1 MSSNNL
7 PDIEN
12 RLNYLIEL
20 DIADDDSLKDPLA
33 LAIYLHFFNKHDR
46 VGIHKARL
54 VNWARSFSYQVIV
67 ERKITKK
74 RDTEIAAAILLT
86 AELEADKGVTEKK
99 REKFQESISELLSN
113 EIDKDGLFFG
123 NATLSAVILYAL
135 QILQLS
141 RNQEDIVLKALLRRY
156 TNKKTF
162 SHLLGL
168 VFLIKVLLMKG
179 HIKPAEEVVGLAK
192 ERLENQQIDY
202 DDNLYLVA
210 VLWDYYKSADRANLI
225 KMKSTA
231 ERVIKHTPILI
242 SDIVNKG
249 DISDVS
255 PGIPARKISRLY
267 KAVLFDF
274 LESYKE
280 TREALQEEE
289 LDQKYKGSYG
299 FKWFLIFTTPFIVF
313 LPAAITW
320 MVFKNELKGGIDF
333 WVFKD
338 VSFSWFAISIDT
350 AILLFFGY
358 TIVLGITAFLSVFN
372 SAIIRKLESERR
384 ILEHLFTF
392 QKKVLK
398 TYWLTVVGGI
408 FVVTILQLFIG
419 GALQTKL
426 TMQF

>member
-74 RDTEIAAAILLT
+74 RDTEIAAAVLLT
-86 AELEADKGVTEKK
+86 AEQQADEGIIKEKRK
-99 REKFQESISELLSN
+99 KLHESIPELLSN

-123 NATLSAVILYAL
+123 NPTLSAVILYAL

-141 RNQEDIVLKALLRRY
+141 NNQEDIVLKALLRRY

-162 SHLLGL
+162 THILGL

-179 HIKPAEEVVGLAK
+179 DIKPAKEVVDLAK
-192 ERLENQQIDY
+192 ERLGNQQIDY

-225 KMKSTA
+225 RMKSTA
-231 ERVIKHTPILI
+231 ERVIKYTPILI

-255 PGIPARKISRLY
+255 PGVSDRKISRLY
-267 KAVLFDF
+267 KAVFFDF

-280 TREALQEEE
+280 SREALQEEE

-299 FKWFLIFTTPFIVF
+299 FKWLLIFTTPFIVS
-313 LPAAITW
+313 LPAAIIW
-320 MVFKNELKGGIDF
+320 IVFKNELKAGIDF

-338 VSFSWFAISIDT
+338 ISFSWFAISINT
-350 AILLFFGY
+350 AILLFLGY
-358 TIVLGITAFLSVFN
+358 TITLGITAFVSIFN
-372 SAIIRKLESERR
+372 SIVIKKIESERR

-408 FVVTILQLFIG
+408 FVVSILQLFIG

-426 TMQF
+426 TM